1 MGIEVKPTDEFVKEL
16 KRIAKKHKSILSDIA
31 DISRQLKENPKLGVD
46 LGQNFYKIRMAISG
60 TGKGKS
66 GGARIITYVI
76 LDDDTV
82 LLVEIYLKSEY
93 DNVDINSLLKSLKDD
108 GLI

>member
-93 DNVDINSLLKSLKDD
+93 DNVDVNSLLKSLKDD